1 LRGATDTGFSL
12 VVLFSSL
19 EDSCCHLIHIVAA
32 LSGIFL
38 PKFAHYEQWKLICW
52 ASRRD
57 RFASKKCESIIVPR
71 FVTAYYYPKVPLDL
85 FDKVW

>member
-1 LRGATDTGFSL
+1 MVF
-12 VVLFSSL
+12 FSSL
-19 EDSCCHLIHIVAA
+19 EDSCCHLVPIVAV
-32 LSGIFL
+32 LGGIAL
-38 PKFAHYEQWKLICW
+38 PKFAHDEQWKLICW